1 MGDGYNQGVFR
12 GGRRWLAGTGVAVGA
27 ALGLALLLLHLPP
40 ARARAQAWVTDWLAR
55 EVGLT
60 LQSGAFTYN
69 LLTATVSLT
78 DVQLAT
84 AGREDRPFLTA
95 RRVTVDLSPAVF
107 LGRVVVSDIALESP
121 RVLLSTDAGGVS
133 NLPDGDGTPPSED
146 PLALTVRGLHVSDL
160 GFVLEDVPGGERFSA
175 DGVTIAL
182 EASPGA
188 GSDRASGPVALTR
201 GLQLRWPDRVLDV
214 APLVARVAFDRHE
227 VALLDVPVDARLGRF
242 GLTGRIVRVLDA
254 PALDLQYAGQLD
266 TGAFGRWIDFGFPLD
281 GMADVRGAVYG
292 PLSEAEAS
300 GRVDSPRLAVGDEP
314 RLTAGG
320 SLLYTSDGRI
330 TLSRLVLAPESGGE
344 LALDVDIPPGSDDGS
359 RTRATFSDVDARV
372 FLRIFETTVLPVAG
386 RLDGEALFVGGAQPS
401 LALEATARRFQ
412 SRRTTPV
419 AGRARVD
426 IRNGRYTIAHALQAD
441 GVSADG
447 RLAGQ
452 FDWDDV
458 TRSTLGGQTQVRVRS
473 LAGAD
478 RSLQPQ
484 GYRVPAA
491 VRGSS
496 GTLQAAVTLAG
507 RMASPRVAIDAYSPA
522 LGLPGLGDVE
532 VRARL
537 TADRQRMD
545 VEQVSVSRGSTVAS
559 GEVQVDLRREQ
570 LRGTMRIDVP
580 TLDEWQT
587 GRDESSR
594 LRGALM
600 AEATIGGTLEAPAID
615 VTVQPSNLTLAGE
628 VLHLATG
635 AVRVRA
641 EDVWLD
647 ALRIEQG
654 TGALDATGRYGLDD
668 THDLSVRLSG
678 LSWTGALIE
687 DVPSQ
692 VIADGTFESH
702 GPLTAPQGHGHF
714 TLRLSGGVVGDLV
727 SEGSA
732 TVTLNGREARVDV
745 DAPALGAS
753 VHGAM
758 SLEAPYAYTG
768 TMVADR
774 LSLGRV
780 APLVDAVPNAL
791 TGRVSF
797 EARTSGVWNDPAAAT
812 ADLTVRTLEAQLNG
826 VAAALRAPARLTWT
840 PEVLAVD
847 GLQVALGQSVVTVS
861 GSQAG
866 RGSGVLAA
874 RYQGTVQDVA
884 RAAEAFG
891 VELPVDVTGRLQASL
906 ATTTRP
912 EDLRVSM
919 AVDAGTVGAEGER
932 LVDNLAVR
940 VSLEG
945 DEFRVDG
952 ISGQLQVARVSGP
965 FTVTGRGRLPNLD
978 PREATGQFV
987 LERGAFD
994 AGGVAVT
1001 QVRPST
1007 VSLTRGIVSMDDVA
1021 WEALS
1026 TRLYLEGN
1034 VDLQP
1039 AEPALNLNLSGV
1051 AIIRVLSAVLPDVS
1065 VDGVADVAVYV
1076 GGTPRVPDLAGT
1088 ITLRNAEFG
1097 LQSPRLVATGVT
1109 GPIRLAG
1116 NRVTFDGLS
1125 GEANGGQVSLTGQAV
1140 VTSGGLQEAEV
1151 TVVGRG
1157 IGVEYPV
1164 GLRSEV
1170 NAQLTVRAIGGDVYD
1185 LSARGDVHIRRSGF
1199 TDPISLAALSRA
1211 ASTSG
1216 VQPAPTLIDGM
1227 RLDIAVTTDEDIRV
1241 DNNYGRV
1248 DTGAQVRLVGTYAQ
1262 PGLSGRAT
1270 IREGGTLYAA
1280 GRSFTLV
1287 RGTVSFTNLSRI
1299 EPDLD
1304 LQAET
1309 RLPGQGTVTLTLQ
1322 GTPQRFSYELQS
1334 ENGGSEEEIATAL
1347 FGGAVTGSNAL
1358 TLLSSDL
1365 LGVTGRQIG
1374 FDSVRLDRGDVVRDE
1389 FREDPSLLFQDN
1401 ANPVTRLTFSKRVR
1415 DTVEFVLSQ
1424 NLRQNGKTT
1433 FVVSYY
1439 PRPTLEVRAISRD
1452 DGTLGAGVR
1461 HDVTFG
1467 GTKRTSVRLSRPT
1480 VRVAGVAI
1488 TGDYAPVSERELR
1501 RRVRLVTGG
1510 PFDSYEWQR
1519 DLDALRSVLIAQG
1532 YAEARVRGERETRED
1547 GRVEVT
1553 YAIARGPETRLEV
1566 EGVAVPPRL
1575 VTDVRDMWSRAVFD
1589 RFVVQDAE
1597 ARVRR
1602 LLLTRGQMTGEVSG
1616 TMVVEGP
1623 VKTVRVTVTPGPVSA
1638 RRERIYDGNGGV
1650 GRDALEDVV
1659 TRAGLAVDGWA
1670 DRSKLAQTLQ
1680 QYYRSIGYL
1689 AATVAVDPPVMQSDR
1704 VVLPV
1709 HVVEGPRALV
1719 GDVRWSGVHDSRLAD
1734 MTDAAELRSGDPYTL
1749 TAVGRARDRVDRQYR
1764 QRGFNDV
1771 SVTVAAAPGRPG
1783 TVDVSLTVTE
1793 GLRQVLRRV
1802 DTRGSARTRDGVV
1815 RGALRLHEGEPVN
1828 LDEWALARKRV
1839 FDTNVFRAVDI
1850 SPEPDGTPE
1859 GGDQPVMAV
1868 VTVEE
1873 YAPWRLRYG
1882 AQADRDREVAGET
1895 GRVDTTVGVIGELR
1909 NQNVFGRALTA
1920 GVATRIERDYQ
1931 RANTFLQNASFLGL
1945 PVRTGL
1951 FGAVSR
1957 ERMRFEG
1964 DVVSITD
1971 TASLSL
1977 EQRWRRRRGWEV
1989 TYGYRI
1995 ETSHTYDPS
2004 PSPLDFFPLDERATV
2019 GQVTAAALIDRRDS
2033 PVNATRGTFS
2043 SVSLE
2048 QAARGLGSDARY
2060 GKVFVQQSGFRS
2072 WGPVVLAARVLA
2084 GTGFGPDDLLPV
2096 DRFFAGGGTTVRGY
2110 AENGLGPVGPD
2121 GSPSGGRSMLVVNQ
2135 EARVSLGRWLS
2146 ALAFVDA
2153 GNAFDRAQFSTRD
2166 LSLGYGVGV
2175 RLNSPIGLLRL
2186 DFGIPATTPT
2196 NSRRRANQIGSGRY
2210 YLGFGHIF

>member
-1 MGDGYNQGVFR
+1 VFR
-12 GGRRWLAGTGVAVGA
+12 GGKRWLAGTGVAVA
-27 ALGLALLLLHLPP
+27 ATLGLGLLLLHLPP
-40 ARARAQAWVTDWLAR
+40 AQTRARAWVVGWLAR

-60 LQSGAFTYN
+60 LQSGTFTYN

-95 RRVTVDLSPAVF
+95 RRVTVALSPAIY
-107 LGRVVVSDIALESP
+107 LGRVVVSDIALDSP
-121 RVLLSTDAGGVS
+121 RVSLSTDARGVS
-133 NLPDGDGTPPSED
+133 NLPDSDGTPPSAD

-160 GFVLEDVPGGERFSA
+160 GFTLEDVPDGERFSA
-175 DGVTIAL
+175 DGIDIAL
-182 EASPGA
+182 DASPGA
-188 GSDRASGPVALTR
+188 GVDGASGPVALTR
-201 GLQLRWPDRVLDV
+201 GIQLRWPDRELDV
-214 APLVARVAFDRHE
+214 APLVARAAFDRHE
-227 VALLDVPVDARLGRF
+227 VTLLDVPVDAVLGRF

-266 TGAFGRWIDFGFPLD
+266 TRAFGRWIDFGFPLD
-281 GMADVRGAVYG
+281 GVADVRGAVYG
-292 PLSEAEAS
+292 PLTEMEAS
-300 GRVDSPRLAVGDEP
+300 GRFDSPRLTVGAES

-330 TLSRLVLAPESGGE
+330 TLSRLVLAPESGGDV
-344 LALDVDIPPGSDDGS
+344 ALDVDIPPGADEAS
-359 RTRATFSDVDARV
+359 RTRATFGNVDARV
-372 FLRIFETTVLPVAG
+372 FMRVFETTVLPVAG
-386 RLDGEALFVGGAQPS
+386 RLDGEALFAGGEQPG
-401 LALEATARRFQ
+401 LALQATARRFQ
-412 SRRTTPV
+412 SRGATPV
-419 AGRARVD
+419 SGRARVD
-426 IRNGRYTIAHALQAD
+426 IRNGRYTIAHAVQTD
-441 GVSADG
+441 GLSAEG
-447 RLAGQ
+447 RVAGQ
-452 FDWDDV
+452 FDWSDV
-458 TRSTLGGQTQVRVRS
+458 TRSTLGGLTHLRVVS

-491 VRGSS
+491 VRGSA
-496 GTLQAAVTLAG
+496 GTVQAAITLSG
-507 RMASPRVAIDAYSPA
+507 RMASPRVAVDAFSPA
-522 LGLPGLGDVE
+522 IALPGLGDAE
-532 VRARL
+532 VRAQL
-537 TADRQRMD
+537 TADARQVD
-545 VEQVSVSRGSTVAS
+545 VTRLSVARGSTVAT
-559 GEVQVDLRREQ
+559 GQVQVELRREQ
-570 LRGTMRIDVP
+570 MRGTLRIEAP
-580 TLDEWQT
+580 MLDEWQP
-587 GRDESSR
+587 GRDTAST
-594 LRGALM
+594 LRGSLTAD
-600 AEATIGGTLEAPAID
+600 AVIGGTLEAPAID
-615 VTVQPSNLTLAGE
+615 VAVQPSDLTLASE
-628 VLHLATG
+628 TLHLAEATL
-635 AVRVRA
+635 RVRA

-654 TGALDATGRYGLDD
+654 DGVLEATGRYGLDD
-668 THDLSVRLSG
+668 THDWSARVSG
-678 LSWTGALIE
+678 LRWQGALVD
-687 DVPSQ
+687 DVPSE
-692 VIADGTFESH
+692 VIADGSFQSH
-702 GPLTAPQGHGHF
+702 GPVSAPRGDGQF
-714 TLRLSGGVVGDLV
+714 RLRLSGGMVGDLV

-732 TVTLNGREARVDV
+732 TVRLNGREAQVDV

-753 VHGAM
+753 IHGAVALM
-758 SLEAPYAYTG
+758 APYAYTG
-768 TMVADR
+768 SVVADR
-774 LSLGRV
+774 LSLGRI
-780 APLVDAVPNAL
+780 APLVDALPNAL
-791 TGRVSF
+791 TGLVSF
-797 EARTSGVWNDPAAAT
+797 EARTSGVWDDPAAAT
-812 ADLTVRTLEAQLNG
+812 AALDLRRLEARLNG
-826 VAAALRAPARLTWT
+826 VTATLRAPARLTWT
-840 PEVLAVD
+840 PEVLAVE

-866 RGSGVLAA
+866 QGSGVLAA
-874 RYQGTVQDVA
+874 QYQGTVEDVA
-884 RAAEAFG
+884 QAAAAFG
-891 VELPVDVTGRLQASL
+891 VELPVEATGRLQASL
-906 ATTTRP
+906 TTTTRP
-912 EDLRVSM
+912 EDLRVSVTV
-919 AVDAGTVGAEGER
+919 ADGTVATEGEGLVDALEAR
-932 LVDNLAVR
+932 L
-940 VSLEG
+940 SLEG
-945 DEFRVDG
+945 EQFRIDG
-952 ISGQLQVARVSGP
+952 ISGQLRVARVTGP
-965 FTVTGRGRLPNLD
+965 FTVTGAGRLPNLN

-1051 AIIRVLSAVLPDVS
+1051 AIMRVLSAVLPDVS
-1065 VDGVADVAVYV
+1065 VDGLADVAVYI
-1076 GGTPRVPDLAGT
+1076 GGTPRVPDFAGT
-1088 ITLRNAEFG
+1088 ITLRAAEFG
-1097 LQSPRLVATGVT
+1097 MQSPRLVATGVT
-1109 GPIRLAG
+1109 GPIRLSG
-1116 NRVTFDGLS
+1116 TRITFDDLR
-1125 GEANGGQVSLTGQAV
+1125 GEANGGQVSLTGEAL
-1140 VTSGGLQEAEV
+1140 VTSSGLQQAEV
-1151 TVVGRG
+1151 TVVARG
-1157 IGVEYPV
+1157 VGVEYPV

-1170 NAQLTVRAIGGDVYD
+1170 DARLTVRAVGGDVYD
-1185 LSARGDVHIRRSGF
+1185 LSARGEVHIRRSGY
-1199 TDPISLAALSRA
+1199 TDPISLAALARA

-1241 DNNYGRV
+1241 DNNYGRF

-1270 IREGGTLYAA
+1270 VREGGTLYVA

-1334 ENGGSEEEIATAL
+1334 ENGGTDEEIATAL
-1347 FGGAVTGSNAL
+1347 FGGAVTGGNAL

-1365 LGVTGRQIG
+1365 LGVTGRQMG

-1439 PRPTLEVRAISRD
+1439 PRPTLEVRTISRD
-1452 DGTLGAGVR
+1452 DGTLGVGVR

-1467 GTKRTSVRLSRPT
+1467 GTKRTAAPVSRPT
-1480 VRVAGVAI
+1480 LRVASVTI
-1488 TGDYAPVSERELR
+1488 VGDYAPVSDRDLR
-1501 RRVRLVTGG
+1501 RRVRLAAGRA
-1510 PFDSYEWQR
+1510 FDSYVWQR
-1519 DLDALRSVLIAQG
+1519 DLDALRSELVARG
-1532 YAEARVRGERETRED
+1532 YAEARVRGERETRQD
-1547 GRVEVT
+1547 GTVEVT
-1553 YAIARGPETRLEV
+1553 YTVARGPETRVEV

-1575 VTDVRDMWSRAVFD
+1575 TADVRDMWSRAVFD

-1602 LLLTRGQMTGEVSG
+1602 LLLSRGQMTGEVTG
-1616 TMVVEGP
+1616 TMAVDGP
-1623 VKTVRVTVTPGPVSA
+1623 VKTVRVTVDPGPASA
-1638 RRERIYDGNGGV
+1638 TRERLYDGNVQV
-1650 GRDALEDVV
+1650 GRDALEEVV
-1659 TRAGLAVDGWA
+1659 TRAGLAIDGWA
-1670 DRSKLAQTLQ
+1670 DRARLAQTLQ
-1680 QYYRSIGYL
+1680 QYYRSNGYL
-1689 AATVAVDPPVMQSDR
+1689 AATVTADPPVRQAER

-1709 HVVEGPRALV
+1709 HIVEGPRALV
-1719 GDVRWSGVHDSRLAD
+1719 GDVRWSGVHDARLAE
-1734 MTDAAELRSGDPYTL
+1734 MADAAELRSGDAYTL
-1749 TAVGRARDRVDRQYR
+1749 TAVSRARDRVDREYR
-1764 QRGFNDV
+1764 LRGFNDV
-1771 SVTVAAAPGRPG
+1771 AVTVAAAPGDPG

-1802 DTRGSARTRDGVV
+1802 ETRGTARTRDGVV

-1850 SPEPDGTPE
+1850 SAEPDGPPD
-1859 GGDQPVMAV
+1859 GGDQPVVAV

-1882 AQADRDREVAGET
+1882 AQADRDREVSGET
-1895 GRVDTTVGVIGELR
+1895 GRVDSTVGVIAELR

-1920 GVATRIERDYQ
+1920 GVATRVERDYQ

-2004 PSPLDFFPLDERATV
+2004 PSALDFFPLDERATV

-2084 GTGFGPDDLLPV
+2084 GTGFGPDELLPV

-2110 AENGLGPVGPD
+2110 AENGLGPFGAD
-2121 GSPSGGRSMLVVNQ
+2121 GSPSGGRSMLVFNH

-2153 GNAFDRAQFSTRD
+2153 GNAFDRAQFSARD
-2166 LSLGYGVGV
+2166 LSVGYGLGV
-2175 RLNSPIGLLRL
+2175 RVNSPIGLLRL
-2186 DFGIPATTPT
+2186 DFGIPATAPPKST
-2196 NSRRRANQIGSGRY
+2196 RRANQLGSGRY